1 VAAAVYAGVASPPGF
16 IFAVSASYP
25 MLILAAHEGGHYFKK
40 KGKYMFKRL
49 LVVGALSL
57 SVSAMA
63 AHHEETPMISEFYE
77 CSLNDGVAVSQV
89 LDFARSDFKA
99 FADKNDF
106 AMNSFI
112 WEAVAV
118 SPPYDEPDLRWV
130 NYFPTWG
137 DYFASE
143 EAWRS
148 TAQDVAADLFEL
160 VSCSKARTL
169 AVHNA
174 GAQPPASQEKPL
186 IAMVCNLDEGKS
198 VGDALAYRKAVN
210 KMANSMID
218 GSVGSAVFTPALG
231 IAGFDYVAMV
241 TGTTEDMANVMDNVR
256 SGKALKA
263 MRAAGIENP
272 AQCVTDLHRS
282 HLVVSR

>member
-1 VAAAVYAGVASPPGF
+1 VAAPLFAGVVLTPRVY
-16 IFAVSASYP
+16 FAVSASYP
-25 MLILAAHEGGHYFKK
+25 MLVLAVHVGRHFFKK
-40 KGKYMFKRL
+40 KGIDMFKRL

-77 CSLNDGVAVSQV
+77 CSLNEGVTVSQV

-143 EAWRS
+143 DAWRA
-148 TAQDVAADLFEL
+148 TAQDVATNLFEL

-174 GAQPPASQEKPL
+174 GAQPPAAQEKPL

-198 VGDALAYRKAVN
+198 IGDALAYRKAVN
-210 KMANSMID
+210 KMANDMID
-218 GSVGSAVFTPALG
+218 GSVGSTVFTPALG
-231 IAGFDYVAMV
+231 ITGFDYVAMV
-241 TGTTEDMANVMDNVR
+241 TGTTQDMANVMDNVR

-263 MRAAGIENP
+263 MRAAGVENP

>member
-1 VAAAVYAGVASPPGF
+1 
-16 IFAVSASYP
+16 
-25 MLILAAHEGGHYFKK
+25 MLVLAAQEGGHNFMK

-49 LVVGALSL
+49 LVAGALSL
-57 SVSAMA
+57 SVSAIA
-63 AHHEETPMISEFYE
+63 AHHEETPMISEIYE

-89 LDFARSDFKA
+89 VDFARSDFKA

-143 EAWRS
+143 DAWRA
-148 TAQDVAADLFEL
+148 TAQDVATNLFEL

-174 GAQPPASQEKPL
+174 GAQPPAAQEKPL

-198 VGDALAYRKAVN
+198 IGDALAYRKAVN
-210 KMANSMID
+210 KMANDMID
-218 GSVGSAVFTPALG
+218 GSVGSTVFTPALG
-231 IAGFDYVAMV
+231 IAGFDYVAIV

-263 MRAAGIENP
+263 MRAAGVENP

>member
-1 VAAAVYAGVASPPGF
+1 
-16 IFAVSASYP
+16 
-25 MLILAAHEGGHYFKK
+25 MLVLAAHEGGHYFKK
-40 KGKYMFKRL
+40 KGIDMFKRL

-77 CSLNDGVAVSQV
+77 CSLNEGVTVSQV

-143 EAWRS
+143 DAWRA
-148 TAQDVAADLFEL
+148 TAQDVATNLFEL

-174 GAQPPASQEKPL
+174 GAQPPAAQEKPL

-198 VGDALAYRKAVN
+198 IGDALAYRKAVN
-210 KMANSMID
+210 KMANDMID
-218 GSVGSAVFTPALG
+218 GSVGSTVFTPALG
-231 IAGFDYVAMV
+231 ITGFDYVAMV
-241 TGTTEDMANVMDNVR
+241 TGTTQDMANVMDNVR

-263 MRAAGIENP
+263 MRAAGVENP

>member
-1 VAAAVYAGVASPPGF
+1 
-16 IFAVSASYP
+16 
-25 MLILAAHEGGHYFKK
+25 MLVLAAQEGGHNFMK

-49 LVVGALSL
+49 LVVGVLSL
-57 SVSAMA
+57 SVSAIA

-143 EAWRS
+143 DAWRA
-148 TAQDVAADLFEL
+148 TAQDVATNLFEL

-174 GAQPPASQEKPL
+174 GAQPPAAQEKPL

-198 VGDALAYRKAVN
+198 IGDALAYRKAVN
-210 KMANSMID
+210 KMANDMID
-218 GSVGSAVFTPALG
+218 GSVGSTVFTPALG
-231 IAGFDYVAMV
+231 IAGFDYVAIV

-263 MRAAGIENP
+263 MRAAGVENP

>member
-1 VAAAVYAGVASPPGF
+1 MAAPLFAGVVLTPRVY
-16 IFAVSASYP
+16 FAVSASYP
-25 MLILAAHEGGHYFKK
+25 MLVLAVHVGRHFFKK
-40 KGKYMFKRL
+40 KGIDMFKRL

-77 CSLNDGVAVSQV
+77 CSLNEGVTVSQV

-143 EAWRS
+143 DAWRA
-148 TAQDVAADLFEL
+148 TAQDVATNLFEL

-174 GAQPPASQEKPL
+174 GAQPPAALEKPL

-198 VGDALAYRKAVN
+198 IGDALAYRKAVN
-210 KMANSMID
+210 KMANDMID
-218 GSVGSAVFTPALG
+218 GSVGSTVFTPALG
-231 IAGFDYVAMV
+231 ITGFDYVAMV
-241 TGTTEDMANVMDNVR
+241 TGTTQDMANVMDNVR

-263 MRAAGIENP
+263 MRAEGIENP

>member
-1 VAAAVYAGVASPPGF
+1 
-16 IFAVSASYP
+16 

-63 AHHEETPMISEFYE
+63 AHHEETPTISEFYE

-130 NYFPTWG
+130 NYFPT
-137 DYFASE
+137 
-143 EAWRS
+143 
-148 TAQDVAADLFEL
+148 
-160 VSCSKARTL
+160 
-169 AVHNA
+169 
-174 GAQPPASQEKPL
+174 
-186 IAMVCNLDEGKS
+186 
-198 VGDALAYRKAVN
+198 
-210 KMANSMID
+210 
-218 GSVGSAVFTPALG
+218 
-231 IAGFDYVAMV
+231 
-241 TGTTEDMANVMDNVR
+241 
-256 SGKALKA
+256 
-263 MRAAGIENP
+263 
-272 AQCVTDLHRS
+272 
-282 HLVVSR
+282 

>member
-1 VAAAVYAGVASPPGF
+1 
-16 IFAVSASYP
+16 

-63 AHHEETPMISEFYE
+63 AHHEETPTISEFYE